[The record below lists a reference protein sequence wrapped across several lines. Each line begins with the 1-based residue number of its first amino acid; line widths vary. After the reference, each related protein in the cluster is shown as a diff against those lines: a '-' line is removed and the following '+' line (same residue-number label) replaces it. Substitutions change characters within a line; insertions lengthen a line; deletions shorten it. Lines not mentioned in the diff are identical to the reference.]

1 MATQLK
7 DLSKT
12 KKIMLLKQLMVEL
25 KVLVACDEEW
35 NTLFTKF
42 EIQIDSN
49 SKRPVI
55 FGLSGSELEETFT
68 GCEDWRDEQ

>member
-1 MATQLK
+1 MATLK
-7 DLSKT
+7 DLT
-12 KKIMLLKQLMVEL
+12 KNQKILLLKQLMVDL
-25 KVLVACDEEW
+25 NVLVACDEEW

-42 EIQIDSN
+42 EVMIDGD

-55 FGLSGSELEETFT
+55 FGLSGSEVEETFT